1 MVSTL
6 EESLWEKY
14 HPLLSL
20 PSAVINK
27 TRKSELGLELLLGLS
42 MCRVSQESL
51 LLGSCREM
59 VRESR
64 EEAVPG

>member
-1 MVSTL
+1 MVPTL

-14 HPLLSL
+14 HLLLSL

-51 LLGSCREM
+51 LLGKM

-64 EEAVPG
+64 GEAIPG